1 MRVPEGVLNFDV
13 NWKKDKKAS
22 YNITDIGF
30 CPQIELRAGKQNVVR
45 ESEFTEVITQ
55 LEAERSLILRFYKSQ
70 QINWVSLEEAL
81 QMAPAQRK
89 PIHVLVH
96 RWTTCGRVMLR
107 EWQIIEGRCPLK

>member
-1 MRVPEGVLNFDV
+1 MIDRIAEKIAFFEMRVPEGVLNFDV

-55 LEAERSLILRFYKSQ
+55 LRR
-70 QINWVSLEEAL
+70 NAL
-81 QMAPAQRK
+81 
-89 PIHVLVH
+89 
-96 RWTTCGRVMLR
+96 
-107 EWQIIEGRCPLK
+107 